1 MSPSVDYNILIKS
14 STGPSAV
21 NSKAIVDNK
30 VFPYLL
36 LSIYTNI
43 KAKIITFFKAATASS
58 SVNAA
63 VAAMRH
69 TNANIVNY
77 LI

>member
-21 NSKAIVDNK
+21 NSKAMVDNK

-43 KAKIITFFKAATASS
+43 KGKNNYFFQSCNSFVIGKCGSGGDEA
-58 SVNAA
+58 
-63 VAAMRH
+63 
-69 TNANIVNY
+69 Y
-77 LI
+77 KC